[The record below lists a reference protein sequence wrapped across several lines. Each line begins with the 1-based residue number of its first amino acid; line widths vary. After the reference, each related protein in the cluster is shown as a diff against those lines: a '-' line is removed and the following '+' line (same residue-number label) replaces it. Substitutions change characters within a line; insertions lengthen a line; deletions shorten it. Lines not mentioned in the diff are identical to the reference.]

1 MNTKKLKYNSIKI
14 LTNIINMC
22 DTPPTSD
29 AMQEITEITEITEI
43 MMSELISSIPYIQ
56 KCSTN
61 KNRDETSLSY
71 LIDRHLS
78 QSDCIKLGI
87 AMENYFTGCICTFSS
102 LVNIRP
108 ANSKGQKEK
117 DILFMD
123 DTRKQIYYTEVK
135 NNLNLDTEKSRT
147 TYEKCLKI
155 REDLNLD
162 DGYTINWCL
171 LGARYTHSNEM
182 PSKIQKKYTS
192 IKDNLFGV
200 NQFLEMYGINFTFTN
215 ETYKTLINNIANAC
229 FDDDV

>member
-1 MNTKKLKYNSIKI
+1 MKKFILAVFFDHSTESGGNFQQSLNNIFLANKLASNEIGVKIITTKTENIKILKKYGLECFLYAPNIFSRILMRFRETSSTLVYRLINLFFKFDYVQKPKKRNFVCKQIMNTKKLKYNSIKI

-87 AMENYFTGCICTFSS
+87 AMENYFT
-102 LVNIRP
+102 
-108 ANSKGQKEK
+108 
-117 DILFMD
+117 
-123 DTRKQIYYTEVK
+123 
-135 NNLNLDTEKSRT
+135 
-147 TYEKCLKI
+147 
-155 REDLNLD
+155 
-162 DGYTINWCL
+162 
-171 LGARYTHSNEM
+171 
-182 PSKIQKKYTS
+182 
-192 IKDNLFGV
+192 
-200 NQFLEMYGINFTFTN
+200 
-215 ETYKTLINNIANAC
+215 
-229 FDDDV
+229 